1 MNQRLVNY
9 ITSIIYSIKAL
20 GPVSIN
26 GQGHQ
31 IVIPFGYLRRRGKIK
46 ITGEMNII
54 SLSKKS
60 KVHQSKILISGTGCM
75 LEIGENC
82 LLKHTKINIASGAN
96 NKLTI
101 GNNSTFEGGTLNVAD
116 GTWLSIG
123 DNCMF
128 SWQVDVF
135 SSDMHSIICNE
146 KKARINPGKNTQIG
160 SHVWVSTKSTILKGV
175 VINEHSVV
183 AAGSV
188 VVAGEYPA
196 HSLLSGLPAKIK
208 RSNIEWLKQRI

>member
-1 MNQRLVNY
+1 MF
-9 ITSIIYSIKAL
+9 YSIKAL

-26 GQGHQ
+26 GQGHK
-31 IVIPFGYLRRRGKIK
+31 IDIPFGCLRRHGKIK
-46 ITGEMNII
+46 ITGKSNIV
-54 SLSKKS
+54 SLSRKS
-60 KVHQSKILISGTGCM
+60 KMHQSKILVSGAGSI

-82 LLKHTKINIASGAN
+82 LLKSTKINIADGIN

-116 GTWLSIG
+116 GTWLNIG

-128 SWQVDVF
+128 SWQVDIF
-135 SSDMHSIICNE
+135 SSDMHSIICKE
-146 KKARINPGKNTQIG
+146 KQARINPGKNTQIG

-175 VINEHSVV
+175 VIHEHSVI

-196 HSLLSGLPAKIK
+196 HTLLSGLPAKIK
-208 RSNIEWLKQRI
+208 RSNIEWLKERI